1 MTRTPVTHPPAHAPP
16 ATRTG
21 APPPHEPETARERRK
36 QARARAPLY
45 LSNVRIDL
53 HCHSTCSD
61 GSEPP
66 AAVAERA
73 RQRGVE
79 LFCLTD
85 HDSFDG
91 FEATRAACPVVL
103 RGLELSCHE
112 DGRTVHLLVYD
123 AARDDARWTTLGA
136 QLANARRARRERLR
150 AMAARLVELGA
161 PVDVEPIL
169 AGAGARTVGR
179 PDLAHALVASGH
191 VSSFGEA
198 FARYLGDGAPA
209 YLPMERLTVGEALAL
224 GRAAGAR
231 IALAHPHTLGDYA
244 AVLCQRYRRAGLD
257 GLECFYGPYTPRQRR
272 RWLSLAERYGL
283 VVTGGSDFHG
293 TPTPQIAEPGIDLPE
308 RHAARLRAWLGL

>member
-1 MTRTPVTHPPAHAPP
+1 
-16 ATRTG
+16 
-21 APPPHEPETARERRK
+21 
-36 QARARAPLY
+36 
-45 LSNVRIDL
+45 VRIEL

-61 GSEPP
+61 GSESPEV
-66 AAVAERA
+66 VADRA

-91 FEATRAACPVVL
+91 YEATRAACPQVL

-112 DGRTVHLLVYD
+112 EGRTVHLLVYD
-123 AARDDARWTTLGA
+123 AVRDNERWAVFAA
-136 QLANARRARRERLR
+136 QLENAQQGRRDRLR
-150 AMAARLVELGA
+150 AMGERLSELGV

-169 AGAGARTVGR
+169 AGAGTRTVGR
-179 PDLAHALVASGH
+179 PDLANALVAGGH

-198 FARYLGDGAPA
+198 FLRYLGDGAPA
-209 YLPMERLTVGEALAL
+209 YLPMERLSVAQGLDL

-231 IALAHPHTLGDYA
+231 MSLAHPHTLGEYA

-272 RWLSLAERYGL
+272 RWLQLAERFGL

-293 TPTPQIAEPGIDLPE
+293 TAMPQISEPGIDLPD
-308 RHAARLRAWLGL
+308 RHANRLRAWLGL

>member
-1 MTRTPVTHPPAHAPP
+1 
-16 ATRTG
+16 
-21 APPPHEPETARERRK
+21 
-36 QARARAPLY
+36 
-45 LSNVRIDL
+45 VRIEL

-73 RQRGVE
+73 RLRGVE

-91 FEATRAACPVVL
+91 YEATRAACPQVL

-112 DGRTVHLLVYD
+112 EGRTVHLLVYD
-123 AARDDARWTTLGA
+123 AARDDDRWSTLGA
-136 QLANARRARRERLR
+136 QLENAQEARRERLR
-150 AMAARLVELGA
+150 AMSERLAELGV

-169 AGAGARTVGR
+169 AGAGTRTVGR
-179 PDLAHALVASGH
+179 PDLANALMASGH

-198 FARYLGDGAPA
+198 FMRYLGDGAPA
-209 YLPMERLTVGEALAL
+209 YLPMARLSLGEGLAL

-231 IALAHPHTLGDYA
+231 MALAHPHTLGEYA

-272 RWLSLAERYGL
+272 RWLLLAERYGL

-293 TPTPQIAEPGIDLPE
+293 TAMPQIPEPGIELPE
-308 RHAARLRAWLGL
+308 RHASRLRAWLGL

>member
-1 MTRTPVTHPPAHAPP
+1 MTRPTTHHDAAGNRPTRAHRCIL
-16 ATRTG
+16 T
-21 APPPHEPETARERRK
+21 
-36 QARARAPLY
+36 
-45 LSNVRIDL
+45 NVRIEL

-61 GSEPP
+61 GSESPE
-66 AAVAERA
+66 AVAERA

-91 FEATRAACPVVL
+91 YEATRAACPQVL

-112 DGRTVHLLVYD
+112 EGRTVHLLVYD
-123 AARDDARWTTLGA
+123 TTRDDERWATFGA
-136 QLANARRARRERLR
+136 QLVGAQQARRERLR
-150 AMAARLVELGA
+150 AMGERLAELGV

-169 AGAGARTVGR
+169 AGAGTRTVGR
-179 PDLAHALVASGH
+179 PDLANALVAGGH

-198 FARYLGDGAPA
+198 FMRYLGDGAPA
-209 YLPMERLTVGEALAL
+209 YLPMERLTLAEGLDL

-231 IALAHPHTLGDYA
+231 MALAHPHTLGEYA

-257 GLECFYGPYTPRQRR
+257 GLECFYGPYTQRQRK
-272 RWLSLAERYGL
+272 RWLLLAERYGL

-293 TPTPQIAEPGIDLPE
+293 TAMPQICEPGIDLPE
-308 RHAARLRAWLGL
+308 RHASRLRAWLGL